1 MTVSFNPKKL
11 EMFRNAHFEST
22 KSIANLDGANGLK
35 ANKKLGNPIWR
46 LFRSDDTRDANNAV
60 RTELLKS
67 LGQAFGLSGM
77 SEKDGKVT
85 FSKEFMTKL
94 EKILGADVLKTDD
107 FKVKD
112 DGTVSSG
119 KPLTSRRITAILN
132 KAAVVSNTDDFNVDI
147 YKAKMDAIKK
157 DLGLAGLSEKQL
169 QKVLKDKPYLGLFLT
184 AEKGLD
190 FLKNDL
196 FLARTVID
204 PETKK
209 PVIVFGEEGSKE
221 DKSFIR
227 MDPGYQKVMAKNN
240 DDDDDFSIGNAYQVK
255 NLATGEYEEYN
266 GAYKDNYLK
275 KKLDNALIHTET
287 VKFDSDTSKS
297 IEPMKKYIY
306 GTVQLFARKMVDVYF
321 KAKELGKLDEF
332 MKHLN
337 GNAGACMEEKGK
349 RLIAFEESI
358 TPKDGLNAPSAGE
371 AAELERIAK
380 MNVGNNAPPP
390 KPEDLLYD
398 AIDALNKTDE
408 KYNNSEDWN
417 DFSEP
422 IKEKLLGKTVQITIP
437 VKNDKGYYDF
447 IEAKKDG
454 KPIVRPLTAED
465 IDTIGKACLFNSGV
479 I

>member
-1 MTVSFNPKKL
+1 MTVSFNPQKL
-11 EMFRNAHFEST
+11 EMFRNAQFEST
-22 KSIANLDGANGLK
+22 RSIANLDGASGLK
-35 ANKKLGNPIWR
+35 SNKTLGIWR
-46 LFRSDDTRDANNAV
+46 LFRSNKTTEANNAV
-60 RTELLKS
+60 RAELLKS
-67 LGQAFGLSGM
+67 LGQSFGLSGM
-77 SEKDGKVT
+77 SEKNGRVT

-94 EKILGADVLKTDD
+94 EKILGADVLKTAD
-107 FKVKD
+107 FKIEA
-112 DGTVSSG
+112 DGMVSSG

-132 KAAVVSNTDDFNVDI
+132 KAFVAGKTDDFNVDI
-147 YKAKMDAIKK
+147 YKMKMDAIKK

-240 DDDDDFSIGNAYQVK
+240 DDDDDFSIGNVYQVK

-306 GTVQLFARKMVDVYF
+306 GTVQLFARKMIDVYF

>member
-1 MTVSFNPKKL
+1 MTVTFNPKTL
-11 EMFRNAHFEST
+11 DMFRNAQFEST
-22 KSIANLDGANGLK
+22 RSIANLDGANGLK
-35 ANKKLGNPIWR
+35 SNKTLGIWR
-46 LFRSDDTRDANNAV
+46 LFRSNKTTEANNAV
-60 RTELLKS
+60 RAELLKS
-67 LGQAFGLSGM
+67 LGQSFGLSGM
-77 SEKDGKVT
+77 SEKNGRVT

-94 EKILGADVLKTDD
+94 EKILGADVLKTAD
-107 FKVKD
+107 FKIEA

-132 KAAVVSNTDDFNVDI
+132 KAAIVGQTDDFNIDI
-147 YKAKMDAIKK
+147 YKVKMDAIKK

-169 QKVLKDKPYLGLFLT
+169 QKVLKDKPYYRLFLT

-190 FLKNDL
+190 FLKNDIH
-196 FLARTVID
+196 LARTVIN
-204 PETKK
+204 PETHETE
-209 PVIVFGEEGSKE
+209 IVFGEEGSKV

-240 DDDDDFSIGNAYQVK
+240 DDDDDFSIGNVYQVK

-306 GTVQLFARKMVDVYF
+306 GTVQLFARKMIDVYF

>member
-1 MTVSFNPKKL
+1 
-11 EMFRNAHFEST
+11 
-22 KSIANLDGANGLK
+22 
-35 ANKKLGNPIWR
+35 
-46 LFRSDDTRDANNAV
+46 
-60 RTELLKS
+60 
-67 LGQAFGLSGM
+67 
-77 SEKDGKVT
+77 
-85 FSKEFMTKL
+85 
-94 EKILGADVLKTDD
+94 
-107 FKVKD
+107 
-112 DGTVSSG
+112 
-119 KPLTSRRITAILN
+119 
-132 KAAVVSNTDDFNVDI
+132 
-147 YKAKMDAIKK
+147 
-157 DLGLAGLSEKQL
+157 
-169 QKVLKDKPYLGLFLT
+169 
-184 AEKGLD
+184 
-190 FLKNDL
+190 
-196 FLARTVID
+196 
-204 PETKK
+204 
-209 PVIVFGEEGSKE
+209 
-221 DKSFIR
+221 
-227 MDPGYQKVMAKNN
+227 
-240 DDDDDFSIGNAYQVK
+240 DFSIGNVYQVK

-306 GTVQLFARKMVDVYF
+306 GTVQLFARKMIDVYF

-465 IDTIGKACLFNSGV
+465 IDTIGKACLFNSGA

>member
-1 MTVSFNPKKL
+1 MTVTFNPKTL
-11 EMFRNAHFEST
+11 DMFRNAQFEST
-22 KSIANLDGANGLK
+22 RSIANLDGANGLK
-35 ANKKLGNPIWR
+35 SNKTLGIWR
-46 LFRSDDTRDANNAV
+46 LFRSNKTTEANNAV
-60 RTELLKS
+60 RAELLKS
-67 LGQAFGLSGM
+67 LGQSFGLSGM
-77 SEKDGKVT
+77 SEKNGRVT

-94 EKILGADVLKTDD
+94 EKILGADVLKTAD
-107 FKVKD
+107 FKIEA

-132 KAAVVSNTDDFNVDI
+132 KAAVVGQTDDFNIDI
-147 YKAKMDAIKK
+147 YKVKMDAIKK

-240 DDDDDFSIGNAYQVK
+240 DDDDDFSIGNVYQVK

-266 GAYKDNYLK
+266 G
-275 KKLDNALIHTET
+275 
-287 VKFDSDTSKS
+287 
-297 IEPMKKYIY
+297 
-306 GTVQLFARKMVDVYF
+306 KMIDVYF

-465 IDTIGKACLFNSGV
+465 IDTIGKACLFNSGA

>member
-1 MTVSFNPKKL
+1 MTVTFNPKTL
-11 EMFRNAHFEST
+11 DMFRNAQFEST
-22 KSIANLDGANGLK
+22 RSIANLDGANGLK
-35 ANKKLGNPIWR
+35 SNKTLGIWR
-46 LFRSDDTRDANNAV
+46 LFRSNKTTEANNAV
-60 RTELLKS
+60 RAELLKS
-67 LGQAFGLSGM
+67 LGQSFGLSGM
-77 SEKDGKVT
+77 SEKNGRVT

-94 EKILGADVLKTDD
+94 EKILGADVLKTAD
-107 FKVKD
+107 FKIEA

-132 KAAVVSNTDDFNVDI
+132 KAAVVGQTDDFNIDI
-147 YKAKMDAIKK
+147 YKMKMDAIKK

-240 DDDDDFSIGNAYQVK
+240 DDDDDFSIGNVYQVK

-306 GTVQLFARKMVDVYF
+306 GTVQLFARKLIDVYF
-321 KAKELGKLDEF
+321 KAKELG
-332 MKHLN
+332 
-337 GNAGACMEEKGK
+337 
-349 RLIAFEESI
+349 
-358 TPKDGLNAPSAGE
+358 
-371 AAELERIAK
+371 
-380 MNVGNNAPPP
+380 
-390 KPEDLLYD
+390 
-398 AIDALNKTDE
+398 
-408 KYNNSEDWN
+408 
-417 DFSEP
+417 
-422 IKEKLLGKTVQITIP
+422 
-437 VKNDKGYYDF
+437 
-447 IEAKKDG
+447 
-454 KPIVRPLTAED
+454 
-465 IDTIGKACLFNSGV
+465 
-479 I
+479 